1 LDHSTTT
8 PQRRR
13 TPQRAPIDLEDL
25 SAPSPVYD
33 SAGHRELLEFWSLIE
48 ERRWFIAVATAVV
61 VGVTFLL
68 SMFVLTRWYQGTAV
82 VRPVSESMQGMSL
95 EGYIGGFGGVG
106 GGLLS
111 ALGEDDDEKQ
121 AQEYISIMR
130 SYGFTV
136 ALMRAHDLVSRL
148 EDERKHSLI
157 GWVKSWFPGSGETP
171 MWRLYKQMDAR
182 FDVNYSSRTGNI
194 ELDYLDQDPDEA
206 RRILSFYIDGL
217 RELLRRNVIDSA
229 ANAQKALN
237 EDVAHTS
244 DPIVRQRLYDLIA
257 AQLRR
262 DDEAKAQ
269 SDFAF
274 KVIESPVVP
283 DKPHHPRPL
292 LYSAIAAALMPIL
305 LLSFLR
311 LDSFIRQIRREARL
325 HRRHSETD

>member
-1 LDHSTTT
+1 MDHTTST

-13 TPQRAPIDLEDL
+13 APRRAPFDLEDL
-25 SAPSPVYD
+25 NALSPVYD
-33 SAGHRELLEFWSLIE
+33 SAGHRELLEFWTLIE
-48 ERRWFIAVATAVV
+48 ERRWFIAIATVTVVA
-61 VGVTFLL
+61 VTFVL

-82 VRPVSESMQGMSL
+82 LRPVSESMQGMSL

-136 ALMRAHDLVSRL
+136 ALMRAHDLVKRL
-148 EDERKHSLI
+148 EEERKHSLI
-157 GWVKSWFPGSGETP
+157 GWLKSWLPGSGETP
-171 MWRLYKQMDAR
+171 MWRLYKQMDDR
-182 FDVNYSSRTGNI
+182 LDVNYSSRTGNI
-194 ELDYLDQDPDEA
+194 ELDYLDKDPDEA
-206 RRILSFYIDGL
+206 RLILGFYIDGL

-229 ANAQKALN
+229 ANARKALN
-237 EDVAHTS
+237 EDVTHTS
-244 DPIVRQRLYDLIA
+244 DPIVRERLYDLIA

-274 KVIESPVVP
+274 KVIELPVVP
-283 DKPHHPRPL
+283 DKPHRPRPL
-292 LYSAIAAALMPIL
+292 LYSAVAAALMPIL

-311 LDSFIRQIRREARL
+311 FDKFIQEIRREARL
-325 HRRHSETD
+325 HKRLADSV